1 MTIGEQPPGV
11 DNATWRRLRTGRASV
26 ERRLDLHGHTAQR
39 AYLALELLLHGA
51 RADGVRVVEV
61 ITGRGAG
68 ETGGVLKRE
77 VPLWLNLPHLRPMIL
92 AAVHPNARN
101 TGAVRLLLRR

>member
-1 MTIGEQPPGV
+1 M
-11 DNATWRRLRTGRASV
+11 NV

-39 AYLALELLLHGA
+39 AFVAMELLLRSA
-51 RADGVRVVEV
+51 RADGVRVVEI

-68 ETGGVLKRE
+68 ETGGVLRRE

-92 AAVHPNARN
+92 AAAYPHMRN
-101 TGAVRLLLRR
+101 TGAIRLLLRR